1 MSRTNSAIRAP
12 CPARDIRG
20 PSPFVVTIGHGWVVD
35 AHGARTRNTQSAS
48 DLTEHKRLLADL
60 KGNVNVTEHRHLLA

>member
-1 MSRTNSAIRAP
+1 
-12 CPARDIRG
+12 
-20 PSPFVVTIGHGWVVD
+20 VVTIGHGWVAD

-60 KGNVNVTEHRHLLA
+60 KGNVNVTEHRRLLA